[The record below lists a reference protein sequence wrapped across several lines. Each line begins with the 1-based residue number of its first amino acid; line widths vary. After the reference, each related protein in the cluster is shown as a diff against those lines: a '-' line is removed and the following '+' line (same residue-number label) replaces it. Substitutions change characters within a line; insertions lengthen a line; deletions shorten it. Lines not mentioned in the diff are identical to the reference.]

1 MLNQLLEK
9 IKRSLLGLFIVFVIG
24 NSIGGL
30 GAYYTIAQD
39 CSVMGVFRIGV
50 TAYSCQRL
58 RP

>member
-9 IKRSLLGLFIVFVIG
+9 IKRSFLGLFIIFIIG

>member
-9 IKRSLLGLFIVFVIG
+9 IKKSLLGLFIIFVIG

-39 CSVMGVFRIGV
+39 CSVMGVFRIGI